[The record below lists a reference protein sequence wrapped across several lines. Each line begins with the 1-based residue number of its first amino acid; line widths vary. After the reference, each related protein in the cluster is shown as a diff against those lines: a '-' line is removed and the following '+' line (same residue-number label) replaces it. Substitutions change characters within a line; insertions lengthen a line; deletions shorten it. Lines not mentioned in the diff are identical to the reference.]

1 MEIDTNPI
9 THHCYECE
17 CGTKHTDV
25 WNMLE
30 RMPAEKWDGVR
41 DTMLRPVLLQA
52 AMLRPKILPLAWVN
66 NQLPVP
72 KPEGLT
78 RAQHGFYNACTLV
91 QSGRKRKA
99 PKNFVRLLWGV
110 INALEESVDD
120 LMTRTD
126 LQALSVQLLEFIGKD
141 MILEYIVTYIDD
153 VSDFVPK
160 SLASEIDVAYWLRM
174 TGARDYGVELI
185 RGFRADFQNK
195 VSAHD
200 GRTRSGVRGFQLG
213 LAATVALEKVVAEDS
228 PEKRDVATAM
238 VLHARLGKGSRLG
251 TLPEDVIAKCVAYAY
266 PAPLVRWRVVLGI

>member
-1 MEIDTNPI
+1 MEIDATDN

-17 CGTKHTDV
+17 CGAKHTEV
-25 WNMLE
+25 WSMLE
-30 RMPAEKWDGVR
+30 RVPTDKWDIVR
-41 DTMLRPVLLQA
+41 DTMLRPVLQQMA
-52 AMLRPKILPLAWVN
+52 VLRPKLLPLAWVN
-66 NQLPVP
+66 NQLPAL
-72 KPEGLT
+72 KPEGIT
-78 RAQHGFYNACTLV
+78 KAQHGFYNACTLV
-91 QSGRKRKA
+91 QSSRKRKT

-120 LMTRTD
+120 LMMRAD

-141 MILEYIVTYIDD
+141 MILEYIVSYIDD
-153 VSDFVPK
+153 VSDYVPK
-160 SLASEIDVAYWLRM
+160 SLANEIDVAFWLRV

-185 RGFRADFQNK
+185 RGFRADFQKK
-195 VSAHD
+195 VSAHE

-213 LAATVALEKVVAEDS
+213 LAATVSLERVVAEDS

-251 TLPEDVIAKCVAYAY
+251 ALPEDVIAKCVAYAY